1 MMMRSTNME
10 TDSQKE
16 RLIQRYLR
24 EGILK
29 TPAVIDSFR
38 RTPRESF
45 LPEGLRPSAYVDTPL
60 PVGSGQT
67 ISAPLS
73 LSERID

>member
-1 MMMRSTNME
+1 MTKTE
-10 TDSQKE
+10 IEAQKE

-29 TPAVIDSFR
+29 TPAIVESFR
-38 RTPRESF
+38 RTPRELF
-45 LPEGLRPSAYVDTPL
+45 LPEGLRASAYVDTPL
-60 PVGSGQT
+60 PVGWGQT

-73 LSERID
+73 LSPRTG